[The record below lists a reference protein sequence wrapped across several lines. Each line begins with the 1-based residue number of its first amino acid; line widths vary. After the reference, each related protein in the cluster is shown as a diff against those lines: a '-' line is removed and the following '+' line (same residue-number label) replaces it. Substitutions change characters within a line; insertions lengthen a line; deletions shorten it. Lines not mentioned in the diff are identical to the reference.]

1 MLKLK
6 KSIIFLV
13 LITCLVS
20 QAIAQDTLSG
30 NYPTLKIASG
40 LHVIKDVVSVKGEM
54 LVEPGA
60 RIEFLDPGV
69 LVCEGAVIIKGV
81 NKNIEFFGKSKVEG
95 AGLIIKNVDSSNVDI
110 QNVVF
115 RNLQLPIFFDFA
127 WKRNSVNISE
137 NNFINN
143 VGKVSVI
150 QVLNTPF
157 NFNLDSTFLNFKI
170 SSNLFSGNNASLYFE
185 DLKSDHLNFEILNNT
200 FVSNNVYGF
209 KNYNISTN
217 IIYGRSDQVFSR
229 FTAKIEGNSFA
240 YNYLIDNITDTIVHT
255 ANFGIYG
262 TDKSFPLK
270 KNYLGSSVIE
280 KIKKSIYDQT
290 LNYNAPKIDF
300 EPFLNQPNGV
310 NPTHVF
316 KVSNLDD
323 TELVD
328 TIIIKDALKGFT
340 FSANN
345 GLDFTKSTL
354 NYIYFKDDSTLK
366 KTDTLLTFDKQP
378 NGNDYKLTITKTA
391 NVAKKVGY
399 FTFANIT
406 DTRGNYVPDVKV
418 GYISYL
424 NDLRRRNLIAAL
436 VKDKKSEDSL
446 KRPPSPVDSIK
457 NIFQKIEAPM
467 KSKFEVGL
475 ATGGAIFLGTV
486 SSPNVFQNV
495 MNLYNGLTVN
505 YTIYSNLSAGLTIAM
520 FKLSNSDYNAS
531 NNEQIARGM
540 SFSTSMMS
548 ISPSINYDFVDNR
561 LYTKAR
567 RLRPSIGLGLD
578 LFSFTPTGKYLGKEF
593 PLQPLGTGG
602 QLIDSGKKVY
612 STMSFG
618 YFLNVKLKYQLNRF
632 NSVGIH
638 FSYHKSLSDYL
649 DDVGP
654 DTYPDVAKLLAKS
667 PTNGD
672 AAVYFSNPTSRSVS
686 PGQVRAS
693 PTNPSDKYINFG
705 IFYSRRLFK

>member
-1 MLKLK
+1 M
-6 KSIIFLV
+6 V
-13 LITCLVS
+13 TCVFT
-20 QAIAQDTLSG
+20 QAISQDTLSG
-30 NYPTLKIASG
+30 NFPSLKIASG
-40 LHVIKDVVSVKGEM
+40 LHVIKDVVTVKGEM

-81 NKNIEFFGKSKVEG
+81 NKNIEFFGKQKVEG
-95 AGLIIKNVDSSNVDI
+95 TGLIIKNIDSSNVDI

-115 RNLQLPIFFDFA
+115 RNLQLPLFFDFA
-127 WKRNSVNISE
+127 WKRNNVNISE

-157 NFNLDSTFLNFKI
+157 NFNLDSTYVNFKI
-170 SSNLFSGNNASLYFE
+170 TGNLFSGNNASLYFE

-200 FVSNNVYGF
+200 FVSNSVYGF

-240 YNYLIDNITDTIVHT
+240 YNYLVDNLTDTIVHA
-255 ANFGIYG
+255 ANFGVYG
-262 TDKSFPLK
+262 TDKIFPLK
-270 KNYLGSSVIE
+270 KNYFGTSSIE

-316 KVSNLDD
+316 KVANLDD

-328 TIIIKDALKGFT
+328 TIIIKEPLKGFT

-345 GLDFTKSTL
+345 GLDFSKSTL
-354 NYIYFKDDSTLK
+354 NYTYFKDDSTLK
-366 KTDTLLTFDKQP
+366 RTDTALTFDKQP
-378 NGNDYKLTITKTA
+378 NGNDYKLTITKLA
-391 NVAKKVGY
+391 NAAKKIGY
-399 FTFANIT
+399 FTVGNMA

-424 NDLRRRNLIAAL
+424 NDLRRRKLIAEL

-446 KRPPSPVDSIK
+446 KRPPSPIDSIK
-457 NIFQKIEAPM
+457 NVFQKIEAPM

-495 MNLYNGLTVN
+495 MNMYNGLTVN
-505 YTIYSNLSAGLTIAM
+505 YTIYSNLSAGLTLAM
-520 FKLSNSDYNAS
+520 FKLSNSDYNSS
-531 NNEQIARGM
+531 NNEQIGRGM

-567 RLRPSIGLGLD
+567 RFRPSIGLGLD
-578 LFSFTPTGKYLGKEF
+578 LFSFTPTGKYLGKEY

-638 FSYHKSLSDYL
+638 FSYHKSVSDYL

-667 PTNGD
+667 KTNGD
-672 AAVYFSNPTSRSVS
+672 AAVYFSNPTSRSIS

-693 PTNPSDKYINFG
+693 PTNPADKYINFG
-705 IFYSRRLFK
+705 VFYSRRLFK

>member
-13 LITCLVS
+13 LFTCAII
-20 QAIAQDTLSG
+20 QAKSQDTLSG

-40 LHVIKDVVSVKGEM
+40 LHVIKDVVTVKGEM

-60 RIEFLDPGV
+60 RVEFLDPGV

-81 NKNIEFFGKSKVEG
+81 NKNIEFFGKSKLEG
-95 AGLIIKNVDSSNVDI
+95 AGIIIKSVDSSNIDI
-110 QNVVF
+110 QNAIF
-115 RNLQLPIFFDFA
+115 RNLQLPLFFDFA

-170 SSNLFSGNNASLYFE
+170 SSNLFSGNNASFYFE

-240 YNYLIDNITDTIVHT
+240 YNYLIDNITDTVVHA

-310 NPTHVF
+310 NPTHVY

-366 KTDTLLTFDKQP
+366 RTDTLLTFDKQP

-424 NDLRRRNLIAAL
+424 NDLRRRTLIAAL
-436 VKDKKSEDSL
+436 VKEKKSEDSL

-548 ISPSINYDFVDNR
+548 ISPSINYDFIDNR

-578 LFSFTPTGKYLGKEF
+578 LFSFTPTGKYLGKEY

-618 YFLNVKLKYQLNRF
+618 YFLNIKLKYQLNRF

-672 AAVYFSNPTSRSVS
+672 AAVYFSNPTSRAIS

-705 IFYSRRLFK
+705 VLYSRRLFK

>member
-13 LITCLVS
+13 LFTCAII
-20 QAIAQDTLSG
+20 QAKSQDTLSG

-40 LHVIKDVVSVKGEM
+40 LHVIKDVVTVKGEM

-60 RIEFLDPGV
+60 RVEFLDPGV

-81 NKNIEFFGKSKVEG
+81 NKNIEFFGKSKLEG
-95 AGLIIKNVDSSNVDI
+95 AGIIIKSVDSSNIDI
-110 QNVVF
+110 QNAIF
-115 RNLQLPIFFDFA
+115 RNLQLPLFFDFA

-170 SSNLFSGNNASLYFE
+170 SSNLFSGNNASFYFE

-240 YNYLIDNITDTIVHT
+240 YNYLIDNITDTVVHA

-310 NPTHVF
+310 NPTHVY

-366 KTDTLLTFDKQP
+366 RTDTLLTFDKQP

-424 NDLRRRNLIAAL
+424 NDLRRRTLIAAL
-436 VKDKKSEDSL
+436 VKEKKSEDSL

-548 ISPSINYDFVDNR
+548 ISPSINYDFIDNR

-578 LFSFTPTGKYLGKEF
+578 LFSFTPTGKYLGKEY

-618 YFLNVKLKYQLNRF
+618 YFLNIKLKYQLNRF

-672 AAVYFSNPTSRSVS
+672 AAVYFSNPTSRAIS

-705 IFYSRRLFK
+705 VFYSRRLFK